1 MGIFSRLHESCFCA
15 FCKAERRVYSK
26 KHIGLTNVLAAMLLS
41 SGITFVFWGEL
52 DPRGLMLFCL
62 TMVGS
67 EVFIFFRWRSSL
79 VCRLCGF
86 DPVIYKR
93 SPERAAARVRE
104 FYEKASQNPNFQL
117 SRSPL
122 VERQKQQRQIEKQKY
137 EMALLEARLTAKSR
151 GQNVSQLS
159 PGKSL

>member
-1 MGIFSRLHESCFCA
+1 
-15 FCKAERRVYSK
+15 
-26 KHIGLTNVLAAMLLS
+26 
-41 SGITFVFWGEL
+41 
-52 DPRGLMLFCL
+52 
-62 TMVGS
+62 
-67 EVFIFFRWRSSL
+67 
-79 VCRLCGF
+79 
-86 DPVIYKR
+86 
-93 SPERAAARVRE
+93 VRE